1 MFMQFKKIT
10 TGSTGDGTVV
20 SADDLSLNPLA
31 HYHCISCGNPMR
43 LHLTHKAGRYFE
55 HDLEQGAT
63 EALEVCAFLLS
74 PSNPPPVKPLTPF
87 VQALQENGQRNN
99 DTLGFPRPQHYF
111 CAMCERD
118 YYGKKCCLY
127 CDDTH
132 YTIEISNRDVEM
144 VTLGTAPLSLSVAE
158 QSRYFRYLRLST
170 TFPVAEHGIIH
181 PGVSY
186 DLDRLTEPYLLV
198 QEVLSAMAAT
208 PPSPGMALSICNR
221 LARLRGMV
229 DEERRL
235 HPTLQRCAALI
246 GQYQEDAR
254 NNETVC
260 MNLIRRLRGT
270 DNDPTH
276 QQVLTHWLREGYQY
290 RSLACQWLAGLS
302 ARCPSFVM
310 VGLELAYQQSDT
322 QLACLTQD
330 LSHFL
335 DGLPSQ
341 DGLTHSK
348 GVFWHREYGRVKGH
362 FAQVLVFFPAD
373 QPDTGPALAKQMGE
387 YWQQTV
393 TQGRGRYVA
402 NEVEQKVYRH
412 PGCLSVLPQRE
423 DTLDEVKWALTAMT
437 EMDFCA
443 RLALPEGE
451 SVCGAVNFEKIDD
464 RLA

>member
-1 MFMQFKKIT
+1 MLMQFTKIT
-10 TGSTGDGTVV
+10 TGCTEDGCTV
-20 SADDLSLNPLA
+20 SADDLSLNPQA
-31 HYHCISCGNPMR
+31 RYHCISCGNPLR
-43 LHLTHKAGRYFE
+43 LHVTHTAGRYFE
-55 HDLEQGAT
+55 HDLEQSAT
-63 EALEVCAFLLS
+63 ETLETCTFLLS
-74 PSNPPPVKPLTPF
+74 ASNPPPVKPLTPF
-87 VQALQENGQRNN
+87 AQALQENIQRGN
-99 DTLGFPRPQHYF
+99 DTLGLPGLQHYF

-118 YYGKKCCLY
+118 YHGKKCCLY

-132 YTIEISNRDVEM
+132 YTTEISNRDAEM
-144 VTLGTAPLSLSVAE
+144 VAIGTAPLSLSVAE
-158 QSRYFRYLRLST
+158 QNRYFEHLTLST
-170 TFPVAEHGIIH
+170 LIPVAEQGATH
-181 PGVSY
+181 PGVTH
-186 DLDRLTEPYLLV
+186 DLDRLTEPYLLL
-198 QEVLSAMAAT
+198 QNVLSAMAAT
-208 PPSPGMALSICNR
+208 PLTPTMALSICSR
-221 LARLRGMV
+221 LSRVEEAV
-229 DEERRL
+229 DEGRRF

-260 MNLIRRLRGT
+260 MNLIRSLLGGHKALA
-270 DNDPTH
+270 H

-302 ARCPSFVM
+302 ARYPSFVM

-322 QLACLTQD
+322 QLARLTQD

-402 NEVEQKVYRH
+402 NDVEQKVYRY

-423 DTLDEVKWALTAMT
+423 DTLDEVKWALTAIT

-451 SVCGAVNFEKIDD
+451 SVCGVVSFDKTDAPRK
-464 RLA
+464 